1 MRKTIRC
8 LTTTTLIV
16 FMTGYSVTAQTS
28 SEIWRHFAEQVE
40 VGSELTVRLNDGRHF
55 KATLVGV
62 RDNAMLIQP
71 KTRVPVPIQTVPY
84 DDVLRL
90 EKTKPGIGA
99 GKAIAIGAATGVGAF
114 FGILAVMLGLVSD

>member
-8 LTTTTLIV
+8 LTTTALIV
-16 FMTGYSVTAQTS
+16 FMTAYSVTAQAS

-90 EKTKPGIGA
+90 ERTKPRIGA